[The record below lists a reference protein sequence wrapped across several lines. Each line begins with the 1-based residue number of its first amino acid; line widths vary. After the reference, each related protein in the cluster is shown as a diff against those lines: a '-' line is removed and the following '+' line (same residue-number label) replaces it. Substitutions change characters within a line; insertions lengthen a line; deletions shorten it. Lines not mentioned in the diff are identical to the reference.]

1 MIVKEIAVK
10 TVLVRSKLPDADYV
24 VNPYTGCEFGC
35 QYCYASFTG
44 RVVNEPAATWGTYVY
59 AKVNAVS
66 LFEVELR
73 RMRRT
78 AGAPSLLLSS
88 VTDPYQGA
96 EKRYR
101 LTRGILEAL
110 AREPYPG
117 VVGILTKSPLVMRDV
132 DVLQSLPGAEVGL
145 TVTTTDD
152 RLSRFLEV
160 RAPLASRRLRT
171 LAALHAAGIR
181 TYAFVGPLLPH
192 FRYDRDALDA
202 VFAGLANAGVDS
214 VFVEH
219 INLRPYITQRLRE
232 VLDPEPANIQQV
244 YRDASTAAHREA
256 LAAAIPELL
265 QKYGLRLRLSK
276 VLYHHERD
284 RGSPLCL
291 LAGRPHAAGD
301 RRHDHRTVNRGLR

>member
-1 MIVKEIAVK
+1 VRVKEIEAK

-44 RVVNEPAATWGTYVY
+44 RFVNEPVASWGNYVY

-73 RMRRT
+73 RMRR
-78 AGAPSLLLSS
+78 AGRAPSLLLSS

-96 EKRYR
+96 EKKYQ

-117 VVGILTKSPLVMRDV
+117 VVGILTKSPLVLRDV
-132 DVLQSLPGAEVGL
+132 DILRSLPRAEVGL

-171 LAALHAAGIR
+171 LAELHAEGIR

-202 VFAGLANAGVDS
+202 LFAGLAKAGVGS

-219 INLRPYITQRLRE
+219 INLRPYITQRLRK

-244 YRDASTAAHREA
+244 YRDASTSAHREA
-256 LAAAIPELL
+256 LAAAILELL
-265 QKYGLRLRLSK
+265 QKHGLRLRLSK
-276 VLYHHERD
+276 VLYHREHGAGESHLASSQEAR
-284 RGSPLCL
+284 PL
-291 LAGRPHAAGD
+291 
-301 RRHDHRTVNRGLR
+301 T

>member
-1 MIVKEIAVK
+1 VIVKEIEAK

-44 RVVNEPAATWGTYVY
+44 RFVNEPVANWGNYVY

-66 LFEVELR
+66 LFEVELG
-73 RMRRT
+73 RMRR
-78 AGAPSLLLSS
+78 AGRAPSLLLSS

-96 EKRYR
+96 EKKYR

-117 VVGILTKSPLVMRDV
+117 VVGILTKSPLVLRDV

-171 LAALHAAGIR
+171 LAELHAAGIR

-192 FRYDRDALDA
+192 FRYDRNALDA

-219 INLRPYITQRLRE
+219 INLRPYTTQRLRE
-232 VLDPEPANIQQV
+232 ALDPEPANIQQV
-244 YRDASTAAHREA
+244 YRVASTAAHREA

-265 QKYGLRLRLSK
+265 QKHGLRLRLGK
-276 VLYHHERD
+276 VLYHHEGGPGKSTLTPRATPA
-284 RGSPLCL
+284 RS
-291 LAGRPHAAGD
+291 
-301 RRHDHRTVNRGLR
+301 RRSTA